1 MSHPVVVTVG
11 ASGQLGQALAARGV
25 SGFTR
30 RDLDITDRHAVLA
43 DENIASADVLIN
55 CAAYTAV
62 DAAESD
68 PAGAFAVNEAG
79 AANLAEACARS
90 DTFLIHLST
99 DYVFGGG
106 GRREAWHVDDPTEP
120 KTVYGQSKL
129 AGEKAVLS
137 SGARAAI
144 VRTAWVWNG
153 HERDFVSTMLR
164 LERERET
171 LTVVDDQWGN
181 PTWVF
186 DLADGLLQLAHRPV
200 QGTFHLTGTGAA
212 TWFDFAQEI
221 FDVVG
226 ADPRRVLP
234 CTTEDYPTPAPRPS
248 WSVLDPSAWVNAGF
262 TSLPEWRSSL
272 RRGLA

>member
-1 MSHPVVVTVG
+1 MSHPAVVSVG

-43 DENIASADVLIN
+43 DEKIAAADVLIN

-68 PAGAFAVNEAG
+68 PEGAFAVNEEG

-90 DTFLIHLST
+90 GTFLVHLST

-106 GRREAWHVDDPTEP
+106 ARREAWHVDDPTDPE
-120 KTVYGQSKL
+120 TVYGRSKL
-129 AGEKAVLS
+129 AGEQAVRQS
-137 SGARAAI
+137 SADAAI

-153 HERDFVSTMLR
+153 HEKDFVSTMLR
-164 LERERET
+164 LERERDT
-171 LTVVDDQWGN
+171 LNVVDDQWGN
-181 PTWVF
+181 PTWVS
-186 DLADGLLQLAHRPV
+186 DLADGLMEFSTRPIP
-200 QGTFHLTGTGAA
+200 GTFHLTGTGAA
-212 TWFDFAQEI
+212 TWFDFAQEV
-221 FDVVG
+221 FEVVG
-226 ADPRRVLP
+226 ADPGRVLP
-234 CTTEDYPTPAPRPS
+234 CTTADYPTPAPRPA
-248 WSVLDPSAWVNAGF
+248 WSVLDASAWVDAGF
-262 TSLPEWRSSL
+262 TPLPEWRSSL